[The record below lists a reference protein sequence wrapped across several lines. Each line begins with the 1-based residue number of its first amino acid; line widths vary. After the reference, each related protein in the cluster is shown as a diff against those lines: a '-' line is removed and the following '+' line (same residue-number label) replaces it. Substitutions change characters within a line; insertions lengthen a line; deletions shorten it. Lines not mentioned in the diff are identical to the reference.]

1 MPYFVAYNIYL
12 GFLCIQLLLT
22 FFVDRPNQA
31 KSPETTRLLSS
42 DELQETIH
50 KDEEGFNSDA
60 VNTTFYNHGAIDHKT
75 TVYTIDVIGY
85 FYVHFFFSNIYP
97 GPMFRFYTVPVY
109 RLAKHTLIVHSL
121 TYLISYIMLITGAL
135 SNEGNLS
142 KYF

>member
-60 VNTTFYNHGAIDHKT
+60 VNTTFYKSWCD
-75 TVYTIDVIGY
+75 
-85 FYVHFFFSNIYP
+85 
-97 GPMFRFYTVPVY
+97 
-109 RLAKHTLIVHSL
+109 
-121 TYLISYIMLITGAL
+121 
-135 SNEGNLS
+135 
-142 KYF
+142 